1 MLFCILRYQTNLTQG
16 KWALSL
22 VITNGAFN
30 LPRGFVFSCHAQCIT
45 PTHTRT
51 ALIYQFNDLILM
63 HFIRPGD
70 SEVICYHKVPMVMQ
84 VYNNNI
90 TEQKVSLFCFLNL
103 RSFIRFIFH
112 ISTLQFYYLITSYI
126 KPVFGIK
133 NDISY
138 LMIHF
143 KVNFHTTSYDFFC
156 RSSNDIV
163 NL

>member
-16 KWALSL
+16 KWALRL
-22 VITNGAFN
+22 VIANGDFN
-30 LPRGFVFSCHAQCIT
+30 LPPAFVFSWYAQFIT
-45 PTHTRT
+45 LLIHSTT
-51 ALIYQFNDLILM
+51 LIYQFSDLMLM

-70 SEVICYHKVPMVMQ
+70 SEVICCHKVPMVMQ
-84 VYNNNI
+84 VYYNNI

-112 ISTLQFYYLITSYI
+112 ISTLQFYYLSTSYI

-138 LMIHF
+138 LMIHL
-143 KVNFHTTSYDFFC
+143 KVNFHTTSTISF
-156 RSSNDIV
+156 
-163 NL
+163 L